1 MVIRGR
7 PIVWSILGRVTLRHL
22 LTPIARLW
30 VALEARLRL
39 SVRRGHV
46 RLLVD
51 IHFQFSSCLNLKTR
65 KEHRVRINL
74 LDIKDLKRKKKK
86 KKTNIKS
93 FSPCKK
99 DKEQFHNRREDFL
112 RRLYSNMELTH
123 TKVAS
128 EKNCRLCVHS

>member
-1 MVIRGR
+1 MKSFSISSYLYVISLYIYTLTLRWTCLVIRGR
-7 PIVWSILGRVTLRHL
+7 PIVWSILGRVTPRHL

-65 KEHRVRINL
+65 KEHSV
-74 LDIKDLKRKKKK
+74 
-86 KKTNIKS
+86 
-93 FSPCKK
+93 
-99 DKEQFHNRREDFL
+99 
-112 RRLYSNMELTH
+112 
-123 TKVAS
+123 
-128 EKNCRLCVHS
+128 